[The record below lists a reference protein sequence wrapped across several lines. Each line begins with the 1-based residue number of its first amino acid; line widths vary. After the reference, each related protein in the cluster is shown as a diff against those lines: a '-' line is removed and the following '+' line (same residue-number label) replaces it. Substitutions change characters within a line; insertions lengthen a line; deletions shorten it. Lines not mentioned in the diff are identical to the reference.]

1 VFFCTDEGFG
11 IEMVQAL
18 DEAHAVDIVQALQ
31 SGAVARAVPAASLDG
46 KDRQRQLW
54 HWMDALE
61 QSMAREGGPVI
72 PDPLALGGLEHEHPG
87 G

>member
-18 DEAHAVDIVQALQ
+18 DEAHAVDIVLALQ
-31 SGAVARAVPAASLDG
+31 SGALAKAVPAAFLES
-46 KDRQRQLW
+46 KDRMKLLW
-54 HWMDALE
+54 QWMDVLE
-61 QSMAREGGPVI
+61 QSMASEGGPAI
-72 PDPLALGGLEHEHPG
+72 PDPLTLGGSENEHPG

>member
-31 SGAVARAVPAASLDG
+31 SGAVARALPVASLAG
-46 KDRQRQLW
+46 KDRQRLLW

-61 QSMAREGGPVI
+61 QSMAREGGPAI
-72 PDPLALGGLEHEHPG
+72 PDPLALGGSEHEHPG